1 MNNDKKINVN
11 SAAVI
16 PTEQQFALEIEKS
29 GLLFT
34 SEQIKRASKFASL
47 MHSENQSQNLTR
59 ILGSKDF
66 VDGHLL
72 DVHQLFHVEQSLG
85 WILGPIV
92 ADVGCGSGVPGLLA
106 AAIDIAPT
114 RRWLL
119 VESEVKKADYLK
131 RTADELQ
138 LSSVGVIPKR
148 AEEILKHA
156 KVDTF
161 VARAVGT
168 VDKIA
173 SWIWECSTWNN
184 LILFKSRGWEDE
196 WKEASKSKYGKKLTV
211 TATHEYSSGD
221 KYRILVNLQKK

>member
-1 MNNDKKINVN
+1 MNNDKKKIENV
-11 SAAVI
+11 ATVV
-16 PTEQQFALEIEKS
+16 PTEQQFVSEIEKS
-29 GLLFT
+29 GLIL
-34 SEQIKRASKFASL
+34 SPEQVKRASRFASL
-47 MHSENQSQNLTR
+47 MHSENQAQNLTR
-59 ILGSKDF
+59 IIGAKDF

-72 DVHQLFHVEQSLG
+72 DVHHLFHVEQSLG

-106 AAIDIAPT
+106 AAIDNVPT

-119 VESEVKKADYLK
+119 VESEVKKAEYLK

-161 VARAVGT
+161 IARAVGT

-184 LILFKSRGWEDE
+184 LILFKSRGWEEE

-211 TATHEYSSGD
+211 TAIHEYSSGD